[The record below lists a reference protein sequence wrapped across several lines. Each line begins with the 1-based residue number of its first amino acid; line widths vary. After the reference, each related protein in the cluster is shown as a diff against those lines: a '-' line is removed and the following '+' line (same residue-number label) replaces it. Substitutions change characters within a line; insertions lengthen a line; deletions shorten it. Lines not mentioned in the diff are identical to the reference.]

1 MEARDPGLDPEELAL
16 ERLLYDWRDR
26 RERLAAWRSPRCG
39 DDLLYPSQRA
49 DVSLSLGFSVTGA
62 SEFVSLPNRREA
74 APTSVPGRRNISGR
88 DSAPRLARPDVET
101 LLLLQRS
108 AGNAAVTRL
117 LSDVSGR
124 RSVLARQ
131 PPAPAPTDA
140 PRTSGPS
147 GRTQQQLR
155 ASVLGPLKGVRNRL
169 KKGASRSSLAPA
181 ATHLAA
187 AASSWRAI
195 IGGAREGGS
204 YPYYTLDSAV
214 AKLNALVDP
223 KLSKRV
229 QKPFEKAIE
238 RVTAFGALMKA
249 YKPPTGQPQGGQ
261 PASDTKA
268 LEREA
273 AASAK
278 VAENTITSLRTL
290 IKSLESEKDLK
301 AVLSDARAQQNA
313 FFGLVLPGE
322 SGGISGEASE
332 AWDAFREGL
341 AALEVLS
348 EDLNPGI
355 ESVDWE
361 VGILIDALEKDLET
375 PAQPSAQPSGGRAP
389 APAPTPRK
397 KTIWER
403 AIEGEPS
410 PAPAP

>member
-1 MEARDPGLDPEELAL
+1 MSAPDG
-16 ERLLYDWRDR
+16 
-26 RERLAAWRSPRCG
+26 RS
-39 DDLLYPSQRA
+39 
-49 DVSLSLGFSVTGA
+49 VSG
-62 SEFVSLPNRREA
+62 P
-74 APTSVPGRRNISGR
+74 
-88 DSAPRLARPDVET
+88 DSAPRLARPDGET
-101 LLLLQRS
+101 LLLLQRRV
-108 AGNAAVTRL
+108 GNAAVTRL
-117 LSDVSGR
+117 LSDVSGW

-131 PPAPAPTDA
+131 PPAPAPTDVPA
-140 PRTSGPS
+140 TSGPS
-147 GRTQQQLR
+147 DRTKQQLR
-155 ASVLGPLKGVRNRL
+155 GSVLGPLEGVRNRL

-187 AASSWRAI
+187 AASSWKAI

-223 KLSKRV
+223 KLSKHV

-238 RVTAFGALMKA
+238 RVTAFAALMKA
-249 YKPPTGQPQGGQ
+249 YKPPTGQPQVGQ

-273 AASAK
+273 ATSAK
-278 VAENTITSLRTL
+278 LAENTITSLRTL
-290 IKSLESEKDLK
+290 IKSLESEKDLR

-313 FFGLVLPGE
+313 FFGLVSPGE
-322 SGGISGEASE
+322 SGGISGEAGE

-348 EDLNPGI
+348 EDLNHGI
-355 ESVDWE
+355 ESVNWE
-361 VGILIDALEKDLET
+361 VGILISSLEKDLET
-375 PAQPSAQPSGGRAP
+375 PAQPSAPPPGGPAP
-389 APAPTPRK
+389 APAPTPSK
-397 KTIWER
+397 KTIWDR